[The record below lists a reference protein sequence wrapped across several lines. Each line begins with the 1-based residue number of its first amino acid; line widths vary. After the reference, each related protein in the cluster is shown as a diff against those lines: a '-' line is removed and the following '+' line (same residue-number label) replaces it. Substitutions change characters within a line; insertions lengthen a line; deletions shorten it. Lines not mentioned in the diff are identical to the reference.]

1 MTDTKKSEIFS
12 LLGGRRATR
21 ADAAR
26 AEADRIEA
34 AHAAALQAAAHA
46 VELRHEE
53 APVAPVAPVVSL
65 LLDDGDDTTSRPN
78 LSARLDVIASAI
90 LQTEHSP
97 VASEKSVVPSGD
109 TSAVVATPSSSVPER
124 HSAGLAAQGACCDRE
139 IRATFII
146 KEAYSDAMRDLAW
159 YDRKKIKD
167 VLNEALEAY
176 MTKNRDKLESI
187 GKMKQG

>member
-34 AHAAALQAAAHA
+34 AHTAALQAAAHA

-53 APVAPVAPVVSL
+53 ASVAPVVSL

-78 LSARLDVIASAI
+78 LRARLDGIASAI

-124 HSAGLAAQGACCDRE
+124 HSAGLAAQSACCDRE